1 MILLQVPTQTGL
13 TPAQIFAQA
22 GLQVQQAGTSAGTPV
37 ATLVKTANVAG
48 VRTATPQQIRQLAL
62 HPQIIAQR
70 KLPAQKV
77 AQLAQVA
84 SKAGVQ
90 TQLIVQQKSLPT
102 TMTVQQIQQVMK
114 HVQPSAMQQFTH
126 VREIIIYRHFNRW
139 NWKFHWKQ
147 QSNNRL
153 FAILQVSTGQT
164 VSQASQVVLAKSP
177 LQTRVIPVASGALK
191 QTIQVV
197 TASNAQLRQA
207 TPIQGKPVAGAVRR
221 SPGPGPSSGASPSS
235 STSGTNSGAGTNLGA
250 ASSATASN
258 LTSPA
263 GLGQVRL
270 QTMGHSQ
277 QVQQQQAQ
285 QTQQD
290 AQSK

>member
-126 VREIIIYRHFNRW
+126 VREIIIYRHFNR
-139 NWKFHWKQ
+139 
-147 QSNNRL
+147 
-153 FAILQVSTGQT
+153 
-164 VSQASQVVLAKSP
+164 
-177 LQTRVIPVASGALK
+177 
-191 QTIQVV
+191 
-197 TASNAQLRQA
+197 
-207 TPIQGKPVAGAVRR
+207 
-221 SPGPGPSSGASPSS
+221 
-235 STSGTNSGAGTNLGA
+235 
-250 ASSATASN
+250 
-258 LTSPA
+258 
-263 GLGQVRL
+263 
-270 QTMGHSQ
+270 
-277 QVQQQQAQ
+277 
-285 QTQQD
+285 
-290 AQSK
+290 